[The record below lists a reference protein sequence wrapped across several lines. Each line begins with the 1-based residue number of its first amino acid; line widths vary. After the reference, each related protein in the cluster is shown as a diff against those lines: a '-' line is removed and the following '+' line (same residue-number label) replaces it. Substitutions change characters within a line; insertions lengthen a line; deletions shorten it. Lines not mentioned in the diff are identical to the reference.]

1 MFVWP
6 EDGSTKRIGDEEKV
20 DEVDKDLVDGEKD
33 EMDKKWKCV
42 DESEEDK
49 GRDGVEKVDEDK
61 DAMDRGE
68 TTGIVL
74 IGR

>member
-1 MFVWP
+1 M
-6 EDGSTKRIGDEEKV
+6 
-20 DEVDKDLVDGEKD
+20 DGEKD

-49 GRDGVEKVDEDK
+49 GRDGVEKVEEDK

>member
-6 EDGSTKRIGDEEKV
+6 EGGSTKRNEDEEKV
-20 DEVDKDLVDGEKD
+20 EEEDKND
-33 EMDKKWKCV
+33 MDKKWKCV

-61 DAMDRGE
+61 DGFDRE
-68 TTGIVL
+68 DKDWNSIDRKIKT
-74 IGR
+74 RMR